1 MMMIVFTLAIQSI
14 YMIVIIEAAW

>member
-14 YMIVIIEAAW
+14 YMIVIIEAEW